1 MTQPDSTIPA
11 PILADPVMAALAA
24 RHGPCP
30 IPTRDG
36 HDPYQS
42 LMRAIVY
49 QQLSGKAAGTILR
62 RTLALFGIDGEDGG
76 SPDPARLIAT
86 PDEELRACGL
96 SRQKLAALKDLAARR
111 LDGTVPDNHEIDHLH
126 DDEIVQRLTAVRGV
140 GRWTVEMYLMFTLGR
155 TDVWPVDDLGVR
167 KGWMIAHR
175 LDAMPAPKAFAG
187 MADHLRPWRSHAAWY
202 CWRAV
207 DTVTPD
213 S

>member
-1 MTQPDSTIPA
+1 MTVPDA
-11 PILADPVMAALAA
+11 PPISALDPVMAGLAL

-30 IPTRDG
+30 IPTRDSAG
-36 HDPYQS
+36 PYQS

-62 RTLALFGIDGEDGG
+62 RTLAHFGLDDETGP
-76 SPDPARLIAT
+76 PDPALFMAT
-86 PDEELRACGL
+86 ADEDLRACGL
-96 SRQKLAALKDLAARR
+96 SRQKIAALKDLAARTQ
-111 LDGTVPDNHEIDHLH
+111 DGTVPANADLEGL
-126 DDEIVQRLTAVRGV
+126 DDEEIIARLTTVRGV

-155 TDVWPVDDLGVR
+155 PDVWPVDDLGVR
-167 KGWMIAHR
+167 KGWMLAYG
-175 LDAMPAPKAFAG
+175 LDAMPAPRAFRS

-207 DTVTPD
+207 DTVLMDAPA